1 MMNQNSTLRGN
12 SRPGPAARAGRRLG
26 RWAAGLVGLALAAS
40 VAGCGNNADV
50 FAVIVVPEDIDWGL
64 LNPSVSYRPVF
75 PVQIQVQKSSSDN
88 DPVPGAE
95 ITVQVGGI
103 NLSGATM
110 DVYRDGVMVAT
121 GVTTWNGQADQFG
134 TITVDPQGTTSACG
148 ASTSDLD
155 GTLTVGAW
163 ISRDARSWT
172 ATFSISCS

>member
-1 MMNQNSTLRGN
+1 MNENTPLCGN
-12 SRPGPAARAGRRLG
+12 SRPGTAPRGSRRLA

-40 VAGCGNNADV
+40 VAGCGNSADAD
-50 FAVIVVPEDIDWGL
+50 AVIVLPEDTDWGL
-64 LNPSVSYRPVF
+64 LNPSGSYRPVF
-75 PVQIQVQKSSSDN
+75 PVQVQIQKSSSDT

-110 DVYRDGVMVAT
+110 DVYRDGALVAA
-121 GVTTWNGQADQFG
+121 GVTTWTGEADQFG
-134 TITVDPQGTTSACG
+134 TITVDPQGTTTACG

-155 GTLTVGAW
+155 GTLSVGAW

-172 ATFSISCS
+172 APFSISCS